1 MGTARNLCKADK
13 KELKILADDFR
24 LLHRKDVQEAI
35 KNSKTYAEGHQK
47 IMRIYTKAYMK

>member
-13 KELKILADDFR
+13 KELKILADDFG
-24 LLHRKDVQEAI
+24 LLHRKDIQEAI
-35 KNSKTYAEGHQK
+35 KNSKSYTQGQRA